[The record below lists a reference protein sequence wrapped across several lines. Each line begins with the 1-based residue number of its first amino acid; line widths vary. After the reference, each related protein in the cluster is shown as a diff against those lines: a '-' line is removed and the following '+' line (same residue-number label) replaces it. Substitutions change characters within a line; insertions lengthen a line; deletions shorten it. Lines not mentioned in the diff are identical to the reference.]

1 MMAKR
6 YTVTVQHQ
14 RDGAV
19 LVTCEVPVCM
29 SRARD
34 EQTAL
39 ARIRDEIR
47 YRIELCPCSGVDD
60 DYVQLEIK
68 RR

>member
-39 ARIRDEIR
+39 ARIRD
-47 YRIELCPCSGVDD
+47 D